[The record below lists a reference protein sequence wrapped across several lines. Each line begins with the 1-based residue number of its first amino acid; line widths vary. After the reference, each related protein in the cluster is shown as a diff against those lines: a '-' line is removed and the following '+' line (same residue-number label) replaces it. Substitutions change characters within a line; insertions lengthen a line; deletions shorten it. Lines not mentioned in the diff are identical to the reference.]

1 MTGNRQSRGNMIF
14 LVSLAIGVVIAI
26 AVGGLMFNR
35 VLLERTRAQFALDAF
50 ALSLASKIN
59 PGDRVGQVN
68 RLEEASRE
76 LVFTSRQAVNA
87 CSSQEL
93 SGFTRLS
100 NLLLDEAR
108 SGHALVENERRNQI
122 SVIRKE
128 VLEAVRSYEN
138 KRDDNGGLGFLSIKT
153 NDPKVVRV
161 ALGRIKNVDSNIQS
175 LDAIP
180 ELCQFD
186 LIQGYV
192 DKPSKLYKCDI
203 DAKLPVPDSDLSYRF
218 CALPAYVG
226 KTCSPP
232 RNTNFDAFESFGSIF
247 VNGVDTREAFDQIP
261 DAIQITSNLDVD
273 MADVA
278 KKQSNLATLSAVST
292 GVSSGASS
300 ESE

>member
-1 MTGNRQSRGNMIF
+1 MTGNRQSRGNMTL
-14 LVSLAIGVVIAI
+14 LVSLTIGLVIVI

-35 VLLERTRAQFALDAF
+35 VLLERTRAQYALDALS
-50 ALSLASKIN
+50 LSLASRIN

-87 CSSQEL
+87 SSSQDL
-93 SGFTRLS
+93 SGFSRLS
-100 NLLLDEAR
+100 NLLLEEAR
-108 SGHALVENERRNQI
+108 AGHALVEKERHNQI

-138 KRDDNGGLGFLSIKT
+138 KRDENGGLGFLSIKT
-153 NDPKVVRV
+153 SDPKVIRV
-161 ALGRIKNVDSNIQS
+161 ALGRIKNVDSNIES

-180 ELCQFD
+180 ELYEFD
-186 LIQGYV
+186 RQSGYV
-192 DKPSKLYKCDI
+192 DAPSKLYKSNLY
-203 DAKLPVPDSDLSYRF
+203 AKLPAPDSDLSYRF
-218 CALPAYVG
+218 CSLPAYVG
-226 KTCSPP
+226 KTCAPP

-247 VNGVDTREAFDQIP
+247 VNGVETREAFNDIP
-261 DAIQITSNLDVD
+261 DALQITSNMDVD
-273 MADVA
+273 MADAA